1 MEIEPTKLVG
11 VWMVTPKVFHDTRG
25 YFMETFQRKRFEAA
39 GLRGDF
45 VQDNHSYSTRN
56 TLRGLHFQN
65 PQGQTK
71 LVQVIQGEIYD
82 VAVDIRKDSPTF
94 GEWFGLRLS
103 STNHRQLYITE
114 GFAHGF
120 CVISETAHVVY
131 KCTEY
136 YAPEHEKG
144 ILWSDPNIGIDWKIE
159 NPQLSEKDNGHPRL
173 GELPRQQLPVM
184 A

>member
-65 PQGQTK
+65 PQGQAK

-159 NPQLSEKDNGHPRL
+159 NPQLSEKDNAHPRL
-173 GELPRQQLPVM
+173 EEFPRRQLPVM